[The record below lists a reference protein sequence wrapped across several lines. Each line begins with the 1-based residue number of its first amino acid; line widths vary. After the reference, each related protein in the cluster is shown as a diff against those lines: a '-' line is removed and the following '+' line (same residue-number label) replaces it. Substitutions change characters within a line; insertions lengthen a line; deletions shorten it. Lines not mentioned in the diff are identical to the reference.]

1 MNSYRGK
8 EKMPRMLY
16 ADVIVD
22 ISIENL
28 DRTYQYKI
36 PPEMETK
43 VKVGTPVVIPFGK
56 GNRKINGYVVG
67 VSEKPKYDKSRLKNI
82 EDVPDKAIS
91 ATQVLISLA
100 CWMKE
105 YYGSTMN
112 DAIKTTM
119 PVRRKIKEMTRKRV
133 VLKADDESAKELY
146 VNLCGKKNAAAR
158 VRLLREL
165 IKTKQLDYE
174 YVRKNLN
181 ISNATLNSLLEKGI
195 IDIESTRLYRTPFTD
210 AGLPDKEIALNVEQK
225 KAVEAITAGYY
236 THTYKPFLLHGVTG
250 SGKTEVY
257 MSVIEKVI
265 ADNRQVIMLIPEIAL
280 TYQTMQRVYRRF
292 KDRVSIL
299 NSKMSAG
306 ERYDQYE
313 RIRKGETDIV
323 IGPRSAL
330 FVPFDKIG
338 LIIIDEEHE
347 DSYKSEMPPK
357 YHAREVAEQLARLHN
372 AVLLMGSATPSVDTY
387 YRTRPDYPGEDKITR
402 YELTERTGSAFL
414 PDVKIIDMRE
424 EIKKKNYSMLSVPL
438 YNKILER
445 LDRKEQVMLFIN
457 RRGYTGFVSCR
468 NCGESIKCPNCD
480 ISLTIHHT
488 KNKDKM
494 VCHLCGYETDTVV
507 RCPKCSSSYIGGF
520 GVGTQKVEE
529 MVRNTFP
536 QAKVLRMDADTTSGK
551 GGHEKI
557 LTAFANR
564 EADILI
570 GTQMIVKGHDF
581 PCVTLVGI
589 LAADM
594 TLHISDFR
602 ASEKTFELLVQAA
615 GRAGRG
621 SLKGEVIVQTY
632 KPEHYAIVCAEAQDY
647 KAFYEQE
654 IAYRKIMKYPPVS
667 NMMTLFISSD
677 SEKLSADIM
686 NVSFNTAN
694 DIIRTR
700 KDTVLIGPAPHPV
713 FKANNMYRYLLHIKS
728 NNIIIL
734 KGVRRAVENAVKKGF
749 SGYKYV
755 MQFDMQ

>member
-1 MNSYRGK
+1 
-8 EKMPRMLY
+8 MPRMLY

-36 PPEMETK
+36 PHEMETK

-82 EDVPDKAIS
+82 ADVPDKAIS

-119 PVRRKIKEMTRKRV
+119 PVRRKIKEMTHKRV

-181 ISNATLNSLLEKGI
+181 ISNATLKSLSEKDI

-210 AGLPDKEIALNVEQK
+210 TGLPDKEIVLNAEQE
-225 KAVEAITAGYY
+225 KAVAAITAGYY

-280 TYQTMQRVYRRF
+280 TYQTMQRFYRRF

-299 NSKMSAG
+299 NSRMSAG

-387 YRTRPDYPGEDKITR
+387 YRTRPDYPGEDKVTR
-402 YELTERTGSAFL
+402 YELTERTGNAFL

-438 YNKILER
+438 HNKILER

-494 VCHLCGYETDTVV
+494 ICHLCGYETDTVV

-557 LTAFANR
+557 LTVFANR

-581 PCVTLVGI
+581 PFVTLVGI

-632 KPEHYAIVCAEAQDY
+632 KPEHYAIVCSEAQDY

-734 KGVRRAVENAVKKGF
+734 KGVRRAVENAVEKGF

>member
-1 MNSYRGK
+1 
-8 EKMPRMLY
+8 MPRMLY

-36 PPEMETK
+36 PPELEIK

-67 VSEKPKYDKSRLKNI
+67 VTEKPKYDKSRLKNI

-119 PVRRKIKEMTRKRV
+119 PVRRKIKEMTHKRV

-181 ISNATLNSLLEKGI
+181 ISNATLKSLSEQGI

-210 AGLPDKEIALNVEQK
+210 AGLPDKEITLNVEQK
-225 KAVEAITAGYY
+225 KAVEAITDRYY

-280 TYQTMQRVYRRF
+280 TYQTMQRFYRRF

-557 LTAFANR
+557 LTEFANR
-564 EADILI
+564 KADILI

-654 IAYRKIMKYPPVS
+654 IAYRQIMKYPPVS

-734 KGVRRAVENAVKKGF
+734 KGIRRAVENAVKKGF